1 VKTSKPAI
9 AISLLIIALGVAWLL
24 NTMHVIPGVDWIWV
38 GGLGVSGIL
47 LLALAKLD
55 RFNFVV
61 GTSLVVCSILSV
73 LRQTKVIDVNIE
85 LPVLFICVGVLLLFA
100 HLFRIPSAAET
111 APPPPP
117 SSQAPASTNETQ
129 L

>member
-24 NTMHVIPGVDWIWV
+24 NAMQVIPGVDWIWV
-38 GGLGVSGIL
+38 GGLGVSGVL

-61 GTSLVVCSILSV
+61 GTSLIVCSILSV
-73 LRQTKVIDVNIE
+73 LRQTKVLTVNIE
-85 LPVLFICVGVLLLFA
+85 APVMFICVGILLLFS
-100 HLFRIPSAAET
+100 HLFRIPSVVET
-111 APPPPP
+111 APPPTPISP
-117 SSQAPASTNETQ
+117 APASTNETQ
-129 L
+129 I